1 MKKILIH
8 LENHRVDLLIERD
21 AGNDALIL
29 MGGKDE
35 IRKENWTELKRI
47 ADEALAILAERK

>member
-21 AGNDALIL
+21 AGNPVLAL
-29 MGGKDE
+29 MGGTDT
-35 IRKENWTELKRI
+35 IRRENWTELRRI